1 MPKKTTQATTGAK
14 PATKGAKKPA
24 TKFSPSVLI
33 EKKPRNF
40 GIGQAIQ
47 PRRDVTRFV
56 KWPHYIKLQRQR
68 RILTSRMKIPPSV
81 NQFTKALDKASAT
94 SLFKLLQKYRPE
106 DKAQKKQRL
115 TKLAEA
121 KAKGET
127 VQPAAKGNQ
136 IIFGL
141 NKVVRAIESKKA
153 KLVVLAHDVDPIE
166 LVVWIPALCR
176 KLGVPFCVIKGK
188 ARLGAVVHHKTA
200 TTLAIVNV
208 DKEDVKDLS
217 NLTDLCLQSYNNNT
231 ELRRQWGGGQLGIK
245 AVAAKKKKERAVA
258 KEDAARQK
266 V

>member
-1 MPKKTTQATTGAK
+1 MPKKTPATT
-14 PATKGAKKPA
+14 TGAKKPA
-24 TKFSPSVLI
+24 TKGPAKTKFSASALT

-47 PRRDVTRFV
+47 PKRDVSRFV
-56 KWPHYIKLQRQR
+56 RWPHYIKLQRQR
-68 RILTSRMKIPPSV
+68 RILSSRMKVPPSI

-115 TKLAEA
+115 TKIAEA

-127 VQPAAKGNQ
+127 VQAPAKGNQ
-136 IIFGL
+136 VIFGL
-141 NKVVRAIESKKA
+141 NKIVRAIESKKA

-176 KLGVPFCVIKGK
+176 KLGIPFCIVKGK
-188 ARLGAVVHHKTA
+188 ARLGTVVHHKTA
-200 TTLAIVNV
+200 TALAIVNV
-208 DKEDVKDLS
+208 DKDDVKDLT
-217 NLTDLCLQSYNNNT
+217 NLTELCLQSYNNNT
-231 ELRRQWGGGQLGIK
+231 DLRKQWGGGQLGIK

-258 KEDAARQK
+258 KEEAARQK
-266 V
+266 A